1 MRGSFFDTN
10 VLLYVVSG
18 DDRKADRAA
27 ELIGQ
32 GGTIS
37 VQNLNE
43 YANAA
48 RRKLDLPWERLH
60 LHLKALRETL
70 DVVPVTLSIHVR
82 GLQIAQR
89 YRLSTYDAMIV
100 ASALEADCETLW
112 SEDMHHDLRI
122 DGLTIRNPFAST

>member
-1 MRGSFFDTN
+1 MPGSFFDTN

-18 DDRKADRAA
+18 DARKADRAV

-37 VQNLNE
+37 IQNLNE

-48 RRKLDLPWERLH
+48 RRKLGLSWERLR
-60 LHLKALRETL
+60 LHLRALRATL
-70 DVVPVTLSIHVR
+70 DVVPLTLSIHER

-89 YRLSTYDAMIV
+89 YSLSTYDAMIV
-100 ASALEADCETLW
+100 AAALESDCETLW

-122 DGLTIRNPFAST
+122 ENLTIRNPFAST